1 MYVWKIPKTSYIQN
15 SEKTFRSTLISDT
28 HFRLKGH
35 RSIVNQC
42 RYNYNYRLLG
52 TSGVEKIIKIWSAYE
67 MPGNCTGGLL
77 GKGQEFQPSRRL
89 YTYKDLFTLRNNTQ
103 SNQTSRASSINMDP
117 NDIALMN
124 YEPVITNRI
133 NTEMEESIEEDK
145 IMIAFFDSQVR
156 RLGKHKDAKADDKT
170 SPAKLNRRKLT
181 SQSDSDSVSVNE
193 SFDSLLTAEE
203 AENTNSNEETEE
215 SDETESNEDDT
226 NESEESSSESEGSSH
241 KKNSKEKPRVVYSS
255 SSSSSTSS
263 EDSEASND
271 INIDA
276 LLRSKNEKCSKKS
289 KSKQLKRSSSLRDRI
304 RNLLHRKSLNIE
316 SQSDFKQVLDSLQ
329 VESSGQNE
337 QIDAS
342 VEKSEYINP
351 SIQIEIAKSSKME
364 DSSADD
370 ESSAKEKVFYS
381 NNSKLPKTSS
391 ILVKNLNEHKRKI
404 ELNEDDSESEA
415 SKIKK
420 NDLEESKNEDKIV
433 SFKRKK
439 SSSLSEE
446 SNKGQRNYR
455 QKSSDSSQL
464 NSSSLNESKTFDKD
478 LT

>member
-1 MYVWKIPKTSYIQN
+1 
-15 SEKTFRSTLISDT
+15 
-28 HFRLKGH
+28 
-35 RSIVNQC
+35 
-42 RYNYNYRLLG
+42 
-52 TSGVEKIIKIWSAYE
+52 

-77 GKGQEFQPSRRL
+77 GKDQEFQPSRKL

-103 SNQTSRASSINMDP
+103 NNQTSRASSINMDP

-133 NTEMEESIEEDK
+133 NTEIEELEEDK

-156 RLGKHKDAKADDKT
+156 RLGKHKEAKADEKT
-170 SPAKLNRRKLT
+170 SLAKPNRRKLT

-193 SFDSLLTAEE
+193 SSDSLFTAEE

-215 SDETESNEDDT
+215 QSDETESNEDET
-226 NESEESSSESEGSSH
+226 SESEESSSDSAESESSSH
-241 KKNSKEKPRVVYSS
+241 KKKSKEKPRVVYSS

-276 LLRSKNEKCSKKS
+276 LLRSKNEKCKVKN

-337 QIDAS
+337 QVDAS
-342 VEKSEYINP
+342 GEKSEYINP
-351 SIQIEIAKSSKME
+351 SIQIEIAKSSKVE
-364 DSSADD
+364 DSSGDD
-370 ESSAKEKVFYS
+370 ESSVKEKVFYS

-404 ELNEDDSESEA
+404 ELNEDDSELEA

-420 NDLEESKNEDKIV
+420 NDLDESKADDKIV

-439 SSSLSEE
+439 SSRGKSLSE
-446 SNKGQRNYR
+446 SKRNYR

-464 NSSSLNESKTFDKD
+464 NSSSLNENKTFDKD